1 MTKSKRYVTAFN
13 VWGADNATLASA
25 LPGQWVYAGDRSSM
39 GRFYGV
45 KSSGTV
51 VVAWLG
57 NARKHAMQRE
67 YFRTIYNYAQGK

>member
-1 MTKSKRYVTAFN
+1 MPKNTHYVKAFN
-13 VWGADNATLASA
+13 VYGADNATLASA
-25 LPGQWVYAGDRSSM
+25 LPGQWVYAGDRTSM

-45 KSSGTV
+45 KASGSV

-57 NARKHAMQRE
+57 NARRHERQRD